1 MGMTPQQTPAALA
14 RIVTRLEYPLTDTC
28 QFVAGRRAEA
38 LIVDSDPFFLTR
50 REQFAVLAARYAIP
64 VIYQFREFVAAGGT
78 TFELVINLKTAK
90 ALEITVPAMLHARA
104 GEVIE

>member
-1 MGMTPQQTPAALA
+1 MTPQQTPAALA

-64 VIYQFREFVAAGGT
+64 VIYQFREFVAAGG
-78 TFELVINLKTAK
+78 LMS
-90 ALEITVPAMLHARA
+90 ALRSSQRMRWRSVGTGRWR
-104 GEVIE
+104 

>member
-64 VIYQFREFVAAGGT
+64 LIYQFREFVAAGGRPYRNRLMSAPVPCAGFWTPAT
-78 TFELVINLKTAK
+78 TI
-90 ALEITVPAMLHARA
+90 
-104 GEVIE
+104 